1 MKAMRAA
8 QFGGPENLRLE
19 DAPEPELRDGHVLI
33 RVKATGI
40 NPADLV
46 RMSGRYPQRLPL
58 PYIPGTDVA
67 GEVEAVAAG
76 ISHVAVGDRV
86 FGRSIN
92 GGGYAEKA
100 CLPGPETIP
109 LPDSLSFA
117 EGAAIPV
124 PFYTAYVAVH
134 HKAQL
139 KAGETVLISAG
150 GGGVGVAA
158 VQLAKVLGA
167 QVITTVGSADKA
179 AKIQALGA
187 DLVINYK
194 THDFAAE
201 VQRLTD
207 GKGVEVILENVATD
221 NLAKD
226 FSALAQNGRIV
237 LIGTGT
243 AKAPEAAFSGRYGP
257 VQRCGHLW
265 HGAGQFGDPHPGRG
279 PDPLPA
285 VCLRTAQSRR
295 ASDLSLSPGPARPPG
310 PGREQGVWQAGT
322 GPITYLPFNIRVI
335 TLNWVSLMG
344 RL

>member
-8 QFGGPENLRLE
+8 EFGGPENLRLE

-33 RVKATGI
+33 RVRATGI

-67 GEVEAVAAG
+67 GEVEAVAG
-76 ISHVAVGDRV
+76 DVSHVNVGDRV

-109 LPDSLSFA
+109 LPDTLSFA

-139 KAGETVLISAG
+139 KAGETVLVSAG

-158 VQLAKVLGA
+158 VQLAKVCGA
-167 QVITTVGSADKA
+167 RVITTVGSADKA
-179 AKIQALGA
+179 ARIQALGA
-187 DLVINYK
+187 DSVINYK

-201 VQRLTD
+201 VRRLTD
-207 GKGVEVILENVATD
+207 DTGVEVILENVAAD

-226 FSALAQNGRIV
+226 FSALARSGRIV

-243 AKAPEAAFSGRYGP
+243 AKAPEAAFM
-257 VQRCGHLW
+257 V
-265 HGAGQFGDPHPGRG
+265 
-279 PDPLPA
+279 
-285 VCLRTAQSRR
+285 
-295 ASDLSLSPGPARPPG
+295 GPALFKDAAIYGMALGNSATHIP
-310 PGREQGVWQAGT
+310 AMAS
-322 GPITYLPFNIRVI
+322 
-335 TLNWVSLMG
+335 TLVPLFAAG
-344 RL
+344 RLKAVVHQTYPLAQAQRALGDLVASRVFGKLVLVQ

>member
-8 QFGGPENLRLE
+8 EFGGPENLRLE

-33 RVKATGI
+33 RVRATGI

-67 GEVEAVAAG
+67 GEVEAVAAD
-76 ISHVAVGDRV
+76 ISHVSVGDRV

-109 LPDSLSFA
+109 LPDTLSFA

-139 KAGETVLISAG
+139 KAGESVLVSAG

-158 VQLAKVLGA
+158 VQLAKVCGA
-167 QVITTVGSADKA
+167 RVITTVGSADKA
-179 AKIQALGA
+179 ARIQALGA
-187 DLVINYK
+187 DSVINYK

-201 VQRLTD
+201 VRRLTD
-207 GKGVEVILENVATD
+207 DAGVEVILENVAAD
-221 NLAKD
+221 NLAQD
-226 FSALAQNGRIV
+226 FSALARNGRIV
-237 LIGTGT
+237 LIGSGT
-243 AKAPEAAFSGRYGP
+243 AKASEAAFM
-257 VQRCGHLW
+257 V
-265 HGAGQFGDPHPGRG
+265 
-279 PDPLPA
+279 
-285 VCLRTAQSRR
+285 
-295 ASDLSLSPGPARPPG
+295 GPALFKDAAIYGMALGNSATHIPELARSLVPLFASGQLKAVVHQTYPLA
-310 PGREQGVWQAGT
+310 QAQRALGD
-322 GPITYLPFNIRVI
+322 LVASRVFGK
-335 TLNWVSLMG
+335 LVLVQ
-344 RL
+344 